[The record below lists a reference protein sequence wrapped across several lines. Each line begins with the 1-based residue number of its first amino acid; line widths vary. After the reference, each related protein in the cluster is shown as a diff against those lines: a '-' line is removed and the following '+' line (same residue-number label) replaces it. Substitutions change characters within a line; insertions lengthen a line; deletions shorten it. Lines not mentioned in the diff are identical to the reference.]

1 MRSEKLRDHFFVS
14 QHHGGFI
21 GTFPAAF
28 ITPNHQA
35 PGERRPR
42 RECIRLT
49 EGDSVPIKSIFLMME
64 SMVFAD
70 YHPGVFACVP
80 HGCLPEDITVV
91 DRW

>member
-14 QHHGGFI
+14 QHLGGFI
-21 GTFPAAF
+21 GIFLAAF

-35 PGERRPR
+35 LGERRPR
-42 RECIRLT
+42 RECIRVT
-49 EGDSVPIKSIFLMME
+49 EWDSVPIKSIFLMME

-80 HGCLPEDITVV
+80 HGCLHEDIALVGG
-91 DRW
+91 W